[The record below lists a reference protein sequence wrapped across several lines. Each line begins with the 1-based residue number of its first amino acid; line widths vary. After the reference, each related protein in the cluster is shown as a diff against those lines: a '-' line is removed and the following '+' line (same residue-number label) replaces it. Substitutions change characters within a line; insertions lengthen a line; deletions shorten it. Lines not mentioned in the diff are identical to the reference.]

1 MADDLAIDYPP
12 DQHVLRDLSLVVSPT
27 GEGRAEARTEL
38 TPSLLRAGEP
48 VPGVLTTVVDAL
60 GGHLAMFAVVPDW
73 MATGELTLHRWG
85 TPVGALS
92 YDGTVLRRGRT
103 LLVVRV
109 TAADERGPV
118 AASTMT
124 FAVLPRR
131 AGTPA
136 LDPEA
141 LAALPRRMQLAPVG
155 DPAAPPGV
163 PAALT
168 AAIGY
173 RVTSE
178 GAEIAVAPYVRN
190 SFGALNG
197 GIVAGLAE
205 TAAVGERAG
214 VARQLTVH
222 YLRQATAGPVVTR
235 QRSLGDV
242 GGLDGHEVEVV
253 DRGAD
258 DRLCALATVLVD
270 RRAG

>member
-1 MADDLAIDYPP
+1 MADDPALDYPP
-12 DQHVLRDLSLVVSPT
+12 AQHVLRDLSLVVTPT
-27 GEGRAEARTEL
+27 GEGRAAARTEL
-38 TPSLLRAGEP
+38 TPSLVRAGEP

-85 TPVGALS
+85 TPSGVLS
-92 YDGTVLRRGRT
+92 FDGTVLRRGRT

-124 FAVLPRR
+124 FAILPRR
-131 AGTPA
+131 DDTPA
-136 LDPEA
+136 VDPAA
-141 LAALPRRMQLAPVG
+141 LAGLPQAMALQPGP
-155 DPAAPPGV
+155 DPAAPPALPG
-163 PAALT
+163 ALT

-173 RVTSE
+173 RVTPE
-178 GAEIAVAPYVRN
+178 GAEVAIAPYVRN

-205 TAAVGERAG
+205 TAAVGDRGG

-222 YLRQATAGPVVTR
+222 YLRQATAGPVVAR
-235 QRSLGDV
+235 RRPLGDV

-258 DRLCALATVLVD
+258 SRVCALATVLVD
-270 RRAG
+270 RAAG